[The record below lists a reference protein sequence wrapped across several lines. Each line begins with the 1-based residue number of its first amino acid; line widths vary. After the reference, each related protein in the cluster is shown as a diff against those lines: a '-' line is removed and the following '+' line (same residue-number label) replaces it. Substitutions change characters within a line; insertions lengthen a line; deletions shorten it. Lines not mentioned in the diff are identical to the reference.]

1 MIPVGKHARLAIPVD
16 RQLRM
21 NTFALAVG
29 LLVLADDLL

>member
-1 MIPVGKHARLAIPVD
+1 LAIPVD

-21 NTFALAVG
+21 NPFALAVG